1 MQMQAEMINMYVAG
15 YLTVLNDKSMNTNVS
30 MQAAQNTPGKIRL
43 AVLYV
48 NIRMITRADI
58 RVLKAESRR
67 ERGTGRGEYAEGV

>member
-1 MQMQAEMINMYVAG
+1 
-15 YLTVLNDKSMNTNVS
+15 MNSNVS

-67 ERGTGRGEYAEGV
+67 ERGTSRGRGEYAEGI

>member
-1 MQMQAEMINMYVAG
+1 
-15 YLTVLNDKSMNTNVS
+15 MNTNVS

-67 ERGTGRGEYAEGV
+67 ERGTGRGEYAECV